1 MANHSFSTAD
11 SKALVVRFLDS
22 WSRRDLQA
30 IMSCFDDESVYHNV
44 PVAPIKGLDGIRA
57 IFEGFLDAFE
67 SLELETVRIA
77 AEPDLVFAERVDH
90 FLLRNGTRFD
100 LPVNGVFELVDGKIR
115 RFSDYFNLPSF
126 EGPSGFKL

>member
-1 MANHSFSTAD
+1 MANRSMSAAE
-11 SKALVVRFLDS
+11 SEALVVKFLDS
-22 WSRRDLQA
+22 WARRDLQT

-44 PVAPIKGLDGIRA
+44 PVAPIKGLAGIRT